1 MNFHSIILIIYF
13 LLSFTKS
20 FNITPGILDIK
31 EYKKSHR
38 RRIEEEG
45 NEKEEEKNKFNP
57 IIIGYD
63 YTQFDSDK
71 DINKTIKDNNN

>member
-1 MNFHSIILIIYF
+1 MNFHSIILIIYI
-13 LLSFTKS
+13 LLSFIKS

-31 EYKKSHR
+31 ENKISHR

-57 IIIGYD
+57 IIIFYK
-63 YTQFDSDK
+63 Y
-71 DINKTIKDNNN
+71 